1 MSENN
6 LNVIKSIT
14 VHECP
19 HCKKKMFVENH
30 MVPAMVATLFTE
42 EEAKQAKEDCKNKVE
57 ALSIDAIKKENVKTW
72 LDDPNTIFA
81 PQEVDAIITSL
92 LKSEK

>member
-1 MSENN
+1 MSETNN
-6 LNVIKSIT
+6 INVIKSIT

-19 HCKKKMFVENH
+19 HCKKNLFVENH
-30 MVPAMVATLFTE
+30 MTPAMVATLFTE
-42 EEAKQAKEDCKNKVE
+42 EEAKAAKEDCK
-57 ALSIDAIKKENVKTW
+57 ARIDTLSIDDNKKENVKKW

-92 LKSEK
+92 LKA